1 MYTKTTKTDPWAKI
15 NQVLA
20 NEGAPQGDGWIDL
33 RQFAAKF
40 GLQPESG
47 HVRRLARKLVARGL
61 LEQFNSKDQY
71 GRIYYRPK
79 D

>member
-1 MYTKTTKTDPWAKI
+1 MKPTKTDPWAKI

-20 NEGAPQGDGWIDL
+20 NEGAPHGDGWLNL
-33 RQFAAKF
+33 RQFAEKM
-40 GLQPESG
+40 GLAPDSG
-47 HVRRLARKLVARGL
+47 RVRRLARELVARGL

>member
-1 MYTKTTKTDPWAKI
+1 MKPTKTDPWAKI

-20 NEGAPQGDGWIDL
+20 NEGVPQGDGWVTL
-33 RQFAAKF
+33 SQFAAKM
-40 GLQPESG
+40 GLKPDSG
-47 HVRRLARKLVARGL
+47 RVRRLARGLVARGL